1 VVEQNETMSKITDTT
16 LELASIVAANVTR
29 RRIARGWSMGELA
42 KASGVGKSTLSMIE
56 AGSANP
62 SMETLVHLSTA
73 LGVPFGDL
81 VTAAGASLDVLRFGE
96 GPQIESAGGSFR
108 GQLLRSTGR
117 RMTSEL
123 YSFVVEAGSVYE
135 AEPHPLGVIET
146 IVCTQGR
153 IRVGPIDQ
161 PVVLKAGDRVTFAAD
176 VAHSY
181 EAIRT
186 RACVVLTLEY
196 P

>member
-1 VVEQNETMSKITDTT
+1 MAKTSDSA
-16 LELASIVAANVTR
+16 LELAATVAANVAR
-29 RRIARGWSMGELA
+29 RRAARGWSMGDLA
-42 KASGVGKSTLSMIE
+42 RVSGVAKSTLSMIE

-73 LGVPFGDL
+73 LGVPFSELVLPGD
-81 VTAAGASLDVLRFGE
+81 AGVSVVRSGE
-96 GPQIESAGGSFR
+96 GPMIESAGGTFR
-108 GQLLRSTGR
+108 GRLLRSTGR
-117 RMTSEL
+117 RVTAEL
-123 YSFVVEAGSVYE
+123 YRFAVEPGDVYC

-146 IVCTQGR
+146 VLCTQGR

-161 PVVLKAGDRVTFAAD
+161 LIELRAGDSVTFPAD
-176 VAHSY
+176 HAHSY

-186 RACVVLTLEY
+186 RALVVLTLEY